1 MAGELVEDDEIDL
14 MGDGEFDEA
23 DDGLDLAPA
32 DEPVTDEQRA
42 RAMGWKPFAEYRGDP
57 RRWTDYPEFIRRG
70 EEELPII
77 RDQNRRLSE
86 KVARFEPELA
96 SASKAARDAL
106 ALARASE
113 QRGYDRALAEQKAAA
128 RQAVA
133 EGNTEAYDD
142 AQAEIDRIEAA
153 KRIAAAPAQEEPPAP
168 EPEREPIWPETQAFL
183 DANPWFHTDAALAK
197 SMIAYHS
204 GIVESRPDL
213 SRAAQYAL
221 AKKRVAEDF
230 PGRIPGD
237 QPVPRTDPP
246 RQRRAMVLEPGGET
260 PRERRGSVWDQI
272 EDAGERADCRAA
284 FTNMQRHDEGLTAE
298 EYVSLYLNPKQDVI
312 ALRAKRKK

>member
-14 MGDGEFDEA
+14 MGDGEFEEA

-57 RRWTDYPEFIRRG
+57 RRWTDYPEFIKRG
-70 EEELPII
+70 EDELPIL

-113 QRGYDRALAEQKAAA
+113 QRGYDRAMSEQKAAQ

-133 EGNTEAYDD
+133 EGDTAAYDA
-142 AQAEIDRIEAA
+142 AQAELDRIEAA
-153 KRIAAAPAQEEPPAP
+153 RRIAAVEPEKEPAHEP
-168 EPEREPIWPETQAFL
+168 EPEREPIWPET
-183 DANPWFHTDAALAK
+183 T
-197 SMIAYHS
+197 
-204 GIVESRPDL
+204 
-213 SRAAQYAL
+213 
-221 AKKRVAEDF
+221 
-230 PGRIPGD
+230 
-237 QPVPRTDPP
+237 
-246 RQRRAMVLEPGGET
+246 
-260 PRERRGSVWDQI
+260 
-272 EDAGERADCRAA
+272 AG
-284 FTNMQRHDEGLTAE
+284 N
-298 EYVSLYLNPKQDVI
+298 
-312 ALRAKRKK
+312 